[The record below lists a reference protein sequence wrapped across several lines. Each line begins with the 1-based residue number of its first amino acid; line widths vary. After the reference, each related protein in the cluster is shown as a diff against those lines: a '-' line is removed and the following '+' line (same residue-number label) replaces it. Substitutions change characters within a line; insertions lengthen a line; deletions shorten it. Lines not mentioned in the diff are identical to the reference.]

1 MAESLKASPPAK
13 LITYSYVALD
23 TANKPVKGTIK
34 ATSEALAGRLITERG
49 LRPVS
54 VEPAPSRLALDQA
67 LPSLFGIKPREVN
80 AFSRQLATLIEAG
93 ITITASLELMYQ
105 QSSSRAFKKVLS
117 TIGDDLRS
125 GLSFSQALTK
135 HPTVFDEIYCRT
147 IGLAEQTGRLE
158 VIMRQIADFQEKQA
172 EAMKKL
178 KNALTYPA
186 VVLSLGIV
194 VAIILMTTALPALID
209 MFEQMKV
216 DLPLPTR
223 ILIWVSNFINGNIL
237 YLAGG
242 AGALALLAIYF
253 VKQPTGRLRFD
264 RFLLRAPVIGPPA
277 HSAVIGRFSR
287 TTSILLGAGLSLQE
301 IMELVPSTIGNRAMR
316 QSLSNVSQ
324 ELVRGEGMS
333 EPMAKDNLFP
343 PLLTQMV
350 MVGEESNTL
359 DSSLSVAADFYET
372 DSSERVGA
380 MVRIITPAATVLIA
394 ALVGF
399 MAVAVILPM
408 YSITGAF
415 E

>member
-1 MAESLKASPPAK
+1 MAESLKASSPAK
-13 LITYSYVALD
+13 VTTYSYVALD
-23 TANKPVKGTIK
+23 SANKPVKGTIK
-34 ATSEALAGRLITERG
+34 AASEALAGRLITEKG
-49 LRPVS
+49 LRPVT
-54 VEPAPSRLALDQA
+54 VEPVPSRFALEQA
-67 LPSLFGIKPREVN
+67 FPSLFGIKPREVN
-80 AFSRQLATLIEAG
+80 SFSRQLATLIESG
-93 ITITASLELMYQ
+93 ITITAALELMYQ

-117 TIGDDLRS
+117 TIGEDLRS
-125 GLSFSQALTK
+125 GLSFSQALIK

-147 IGLAEQTGRLE
+147 ISLAEQTGKLE
-158 VIMRQIADFQEKQA
+158 VIMRQMADFQEKQA
-172 EAMKKL
+172 EALKKV
-178 KNALTYPA
+178 KGALTYPA
-186 VVLSLGIV
+186 VILSLGII
-194 VAIILMTTALPALID
+194 VAAILMTTALPALID

-223 ILIWVSNFINGNIL
+223 ILIGVSNFINGNIL

-253 VKQPTGRLRFD
+253 VKQPAGRLRFD

-277 HSAVIGRFSR
+277 HSAALARFSR

-316 QSLSNVSQ
+316 QSLSKVSQ
-324 ELVRGEGMS
+324 DLVRGEGIS
-333 EPMAKDNLFP
+333 DPMARDDLFP

-359 DSSLSVAADFYET
+359 DSSLAVAADFYEA
-372 DSSERVGA
+372 DSSERVTA
-380 MVRIITPAATVLIA
+380 MVRIIQPVATVLIA

-399 MAVAVILPM
+399 MAVAVMLPM
-408 YSITGAF
+408 YSITGAL